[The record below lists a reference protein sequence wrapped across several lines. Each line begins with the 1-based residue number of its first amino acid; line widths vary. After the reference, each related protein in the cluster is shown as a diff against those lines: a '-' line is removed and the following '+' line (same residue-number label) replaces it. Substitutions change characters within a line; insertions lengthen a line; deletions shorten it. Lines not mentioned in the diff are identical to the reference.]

1 MAISAAFSRVTP
13 RVVTRNNGLG
23 VEALPEAPSATTA
36 QGGKGG
42 KVGFVACCAQRHLAA
57 EADDD
62 SHAVYCGG
70 AKVCW
75 EGHKIP

>member
-13 RVVTRNNGLG
+13 RVVTRDNGLG
-23 VEALPEAPSATTA
+23 VEALSEAPSATTA

-42 KVGFVACCAQRHLAA
+42 KVGFVACCAQRHLEA

-62 SHAVYCGG
+62 PHTVLRGG